1 MYDEIQ
7 KVHHTLCTILT
18 IMKAIRLL
26 LIMLSVAIT
35 VVAKGHQLPEDNLIP
50 VFKNEGKA
58 ASNRADEQ
66 SEVIYLDVTLA
77 HAGELTD
84 KLGDDTSILDSL
96 VVRGPVNEADFRAMF
111 LASLD
116 RKLSVINLEYAILEG
131 GKVPDSAFWDTDEQL
146 IPGTINYYCVFLR
159 RIIFPEG
166 LTEIG
171 VDAFTFAKR
180 LETINI
186 PSTLKDIRD
195 GAFSYCKNL
204 SPSLLVFPDGMTEI
218 GEQAFEGCNDLWDK
232 EKNHWKELEVV
243 IPSSVRTIAF
253 CAFKGCHVSNLVL
266 SEGITNIGKMAF
278 YGHCLKEFT
287 IPESCKDLGEYAFA
301 NSYDLE
307 RVTLPEG
314 LISIPEGFLYECRE
328 MKVINIP
335 STIVTIGNAVFNNCQ
350 SLTSLD
356 LPEGLKEIGINAF
369 RNCSKLTQLTFPASL
384 ERLGEGSCT
393 SLRKI
398 YCKAVT
404 PPNCPENPNKTGY
417 GPFGP
422 CSNLVIDYPL
432 YVPVGSSMKYRQAW
446 GWSNFA
452 NVIETDDFPAG
463 IEDVLADGVNEDHRV
478 YDMSGRIVLNP
489 IPGHLYIKGGKKF
502 VCHE

>member
-1 MYDEIQ
+1 
-7 KVHHTLCTILT
+7 
-18 IMKAIRLL
+18 MKAIRLL

-146 IPGTINYYCVFLR
+146 IPGTANYYCVFLR

-166 LTEIG
+166 ITELG
-171 VDAFTFAKR
+171 EMAFMFAKR
-180 LETINI
+180 LETINL
-186 PSTLKDIRD
+186 PSTLKTI
-195 GAFSYCKNL
+195 GSGCFSYCKNL
-204 SPSLLVFPDGMTEI
+204 NSSPLVFPEGMTEI
-218 GEQAFEGCNDLWDK
+218 GDQAFDGCNYVWDK
-232 EKNHWKELEVV
+232 EKDHWKELEVV
-243 IPSSVRTIAF
+243 IPSTIKTITF
-253 CAFKGCHVSNLVL
+253 GSFYGCHISKL
-266 SEGITNIGKMAF
+266 SLPQSIEKIETLAF
-278 YGHCLKEFT
+278 HGHCLKELV
-287 IPESCKDLGEYAFA
+287 IPASCKEMGEAVF
-301 NSYDLE
+301 SMGYDLE
-307 RVTLPEG
+307 KVVVSEGITVLPDAFVHNCMNLQEVK
-314 LISIPEGFLYECRE
+314 L
-328 MKVINIP
+328 P
-335 STIVTIGNAVFNNCQ
+335 STLVTIGPGAFDGC
-350 SLTSLD
+350 SDLTYLD

-369 RNCSKLTQLTFPASL
+369 RDCSKLTQLTFPASL
-384 ERLGEGSCT
+384 ESLGEGSCT

-398 YCKAVT
+398 YCKATT
-404 PPNCPENPNKTGY
+404 PPTCPENPNNPGY

-422 CSNLVIDYPL
+422 CSNLMIEYPL
-432 YVPVGSSMKYRQAW
+432 YVPVGSSMQYRLAW

-452 NVIETDDFPAG
+452 NVIETNDFPAG

-489 IPGHLYIKGGKKF
+489 IPGNLYIRGGKKF